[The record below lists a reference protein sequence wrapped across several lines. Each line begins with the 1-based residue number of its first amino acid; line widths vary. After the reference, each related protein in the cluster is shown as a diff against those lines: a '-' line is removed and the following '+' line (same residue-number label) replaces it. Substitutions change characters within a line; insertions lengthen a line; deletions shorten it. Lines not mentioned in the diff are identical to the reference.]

1 MTSSTSHPPP
11 AGLAYGEGRRALL
24 DAAISVVARGGL
36 RRLTYRA
43 VAQQAGVTH
52 GLVAHHFGSRD
63 ALIASALELA
73 VERSIDSSSLV
84 PEDDRLDDFAAN
96 LVDMAL
102 DDTDAQVFQYELILE
117 ARRKPELR
125 PHVRTLLETYRRNT
139 LAALVAVGL
148 PADEALGDLVY
159 AALDGLVFGVCA
171 DDEQQQRARAALNL
185 LRELLRLAIRQQD
198 SSGLA

>member
-1 MTSSTSHPPP
+1 MTSGASHPPP

-24 DAAISVVARGGL
+24 EAAIAVVARGGL
-36 RRLTYRA
+36 RKLTYRA

-73 VERSIDSSSLV
+73 VERSIDSSHLV
-84 PEDDRLDDFAAN
+84 PEGDRLDDFAAN
-96 LVDMAL
+96 LVDMAR
-102 DDTDAQVFQYELILE
+102 DDADAQVFQYELILE
-117 ARRKPELR
+117 ARRNPELR

-139 LAALVAVGL
+139 RAALVAVGL
-148 PADEALGDLVY
+148 DEDEALGDLVY
-159 AALDGLVFGVCA
+159 AALDGLVFGLCA
-171 DDEQQQRARAALNL
+171 DGEQQRARAALDR
-185 LRELLRLAIRQQD
+185 LRELLRLAIRKQD